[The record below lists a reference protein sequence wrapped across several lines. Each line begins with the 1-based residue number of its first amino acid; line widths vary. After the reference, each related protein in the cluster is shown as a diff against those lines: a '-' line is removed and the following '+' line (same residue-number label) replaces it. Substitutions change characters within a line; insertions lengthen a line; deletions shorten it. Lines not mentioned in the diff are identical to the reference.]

1 MRNWS
6 EIVAAAAFAA
16 ASFTAQAE
24 KPPVALE
31 STALISPMPIVEQ
44 RTGHSATALGNY
56 IAQIRDAV
64 FLRLSSYSDLPSLRL
79 AVIVAVK
86 PGQMSRCWIEAGP
99 PGVEASI
106 AEAIKEACLGVEPI
120 KVIGGPVA
128 LSLNIKIKRG
138 GKSPNFEGL
147 PYPLPAEWRD
157 ALEKSA
163 EGRIPDDALSVVWP

>member
-1 MRNWS
+1 MRS
-6 EIVAAAAFAA
+6 CSKFVAAAAFAA
-16 ASFTAQAE
+16 ASFAVQAE
-24 KPPVALE
+24 KPPFALE

-44 RTGHSATALGNY
+44 RTGHSANALGNY

-79 AVIVAVK
+79 AVVVAIK
-86 PGQMSRCWIEAGP
+86 PDKMSRCWIEVGP
-99 PGVEASI
+99 PGIDASI

-120 KVIGGPVA
+120 TVIGGPVA
-128 LSLNIKIKRG
+128 LSLNVKVKRG